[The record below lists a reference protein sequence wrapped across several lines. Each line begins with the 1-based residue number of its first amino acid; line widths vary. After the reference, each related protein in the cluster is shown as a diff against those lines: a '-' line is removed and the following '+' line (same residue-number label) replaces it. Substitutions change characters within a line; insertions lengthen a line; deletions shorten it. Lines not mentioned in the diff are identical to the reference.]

1 MIKTTDLILP
11 ASGTMQKSRTSLFL
25 LSFMSTLF
33 GGIVSSLMSIYLADV
48 AKELLQNTD
57 SQVNDNISATINAI
71 SIFGWTLGGITWGI
85 FSDSIGRRKAF
96 IYATLCYGLAT
107 ILTGLSPNWMFVVL
121 FRFISGFGIGGVLV
135 ITTMLISESYDE
147 KRRAVLLGILSIAI
161 PVGFFSAGLI
171 TYFVTNWRWAFMVG
185 TIPVIFSILAAIS
198 IRESEKWKRAKIE
211 ESKITSRF
219 TELFSGLNMKNLMIG
234 SAVFGAPLI
243 GLWATVSWLPLWIH
257 HLDTGGDALRAGA
270 LAMMLV
276 GAGGLTGGFI
286 SGWIVNA
293 IGIRNTLLIC
303 FGASFLLSL
312 ILFKL
317 TRQLSS
323 TTYIQ
328 IAFLSLF
335 FGMSQGALSIFIPEL
350 FPTSLSATATG
361 VCFNLGRI
369 FTGLAVFFIG
379 ALVDTLG
386 GYGNSIFY
394 FSFVFIIAFFVTL
407 FSSVKK

>member
-1 MIKTTDLILP
+1 
-11 ASGTMQKSRTSLFL
+11 
-25 LSFMSTLF
+25 MSTVF

-48 AKELLQNTD
+48 ARELLQNAD

-71 SIFGWTLGGITWGI
+71 SIFGWTLGGIAWGI

-107 ILTGLSPNWMFVVL
+107 ILTGIAPNWIFVVL

-135 ITTMLISESYDE
+135 ITTMLVSEGYEE

-171 TYFVTNWRWAFMVG
+171 TYIVSNWRWAFMVG
-185 TIPVIFSILAAIS
+185 TIPVIISILAATS
-198 IRESEKWKRAKIE
+198 IRESEKWKSAKME
-211 ESKITSRF
+211 ESELTSRF
-219 TELFSGLNMKNLMIG
+219 TELFSGLNMKNLIIG
-234 SAVFGAPLI
+234 STVFGAPLI

-257 HLDTGGDALRAGA
+257 HLDKAGDALRAGA

-293 IGIRNTLLIC
+293 IGIRKTLLVC

-317 TRQLSS
+317 TSQLSS
-323 TTYIQ
+323 ATYFQ

-350 FPTSLSATATG
+350 FPTALSATATG

-379 ALVDTLG
+379 ALVDTFG

-394 FSFVFIIAFFVTL
+394 FSFVFIIAFIITL
-407 FSSVKK
+407 FSTTKK